1 MSGIDIGGGLRLYW
15 FQKFSL
21 SVDFDEEGVE
31 APLDSGESDEY
42 IEEGVKD
49 PLEMEEGLQK
59 EE

>member
-1 MSGIDIGGGLRLYW
+1 M
-15 FQKFSL
+15 
-21 SVDFDEEGVE
+21 E